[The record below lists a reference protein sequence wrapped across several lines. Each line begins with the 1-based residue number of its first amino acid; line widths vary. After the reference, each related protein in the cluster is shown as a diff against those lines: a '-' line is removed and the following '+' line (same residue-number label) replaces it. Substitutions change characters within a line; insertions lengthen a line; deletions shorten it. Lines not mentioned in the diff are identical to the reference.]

1 MSPNLKTYLTVTA
14 SRGHLKQAG
23 VTARP
28 RYVAISV
35 HEAGGGVAVGVTGH
49 GGLVYVWN

>member
-1 MSPNLKTYLTVTA
+1 MTVTA
-14 SRGHLKQAG
+14 GRGHLKQAG

-35 HEAGGGVAVGVTGH
+35 HEVRGGVAVGVTRH
-49 GGLVYVWN
+49 GYVLVLELHEMR